1 MQNVFNS
8 WCFFK
13 IIFEIFF
20 DPSHDIVQTSSLVM
34 NYLTLLLNLIQ
45 QVNLK
50 SLDLTFYPVFIKKL
64 KCMRVVLI

>member
-50 SLDLTFYPVFIKKL
+50 IS
-64 KCMRVVLI
+64 

>member
-1 MQNVFNS
+1 MQLVFNL

-13 IIFEIFF
+13 IIFEKTL
-20 DPSHDIVQTSSLVM
+20 DPSHDIAQTNSLIM

-50 SLDLTFYPVFIKKL
+50 IS
-64 KCMRVVLI
+64 